1 MQKILVIR
9 MAGFCSDTFGHEALQ
24 SYWYSA
30 ALWKT
35 FLWSCPVLYL
45 QGELN
50 HCVEASPTNFEFSLA
65 ILFQVMLLNLLQI
78 EHLICANLTPS
89 EPLETVTVCWNEGE
103 ITSTLYVAWRRVLV
117 TTFYDQAAPTA
128 VIVLDG
134 RKTFFF

>member
-1 MQKILVIR
+1 
-9 MAGFCSDTFGHEALQ
+9 
-24 SYWYSA
+24 
-30 ALWKT
+30 
-35 FLWSCPVLYL
+35 
-45 QGELN
+45 
-50 HCVEASPTNFEFSLA
+50 
-65 ILFQVMLLNLLQI
+65 MLLNLLQI